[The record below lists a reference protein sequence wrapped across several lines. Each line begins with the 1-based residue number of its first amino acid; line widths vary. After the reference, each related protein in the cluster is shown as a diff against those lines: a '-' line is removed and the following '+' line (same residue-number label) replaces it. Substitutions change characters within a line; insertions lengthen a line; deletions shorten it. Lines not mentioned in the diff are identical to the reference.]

1 MGQCLAAQLTQAQ
14 SAQVQPPRPQPA
26 FNAPLIQQT
35 TTNAVGLCDVCQV
48 KPKYFDGTKTH
59 SCCSK
64 TCAAK
69 IQPASNISPIQQ
81 TATNAI
87 SLCDVCQVKPK
98 YFDGTKTHACCSK
111 TCAAKIR
118 DKTTSGSNPLTRG
131 KSSMA
136 LRAAANMCDYCH
148 KWPRYNDGQTTH
160 SFCSKSCAQQAKA
173 AGGVS
178 VVPSKPLKNGCLLCG
193 KAVKKGHFCSQACT
207 SNVEK
212 NAPLLVEIP
221 NAHDTFNSVAD
232 QFKTSWRHATP
243 CPTVRQIYKVIG
255 HPTSIS
261 KYDAYRWVTIFPFTY
276 TSCLTQDQQ
285 GVCRGSR

>member
-35 TTNAVGLCDVCQV
+35 TTNAVGLCDVCHFPDACGTLDLFPFQVCQV

-87 SLCDVCQVKPK
+87 SLCDVCHFPDACGTLDLFPFQVCQVKPK

-136 LRAAANMCDYCH
+136 LRAAANMCDVC
-148 KWPRYNDGQTTH
+148 
-160 SFCSKSCAQQAKA
+160 CI
-173 AGGVS
+173 
-178 VVPSKPLKNGCLLCG
+178 LL
-193 KAVKKGHFCSQACT
+193 
-207 SNVEK
+207 
-212 NAPLLVEIP
+212 
-221 NAHDTFNSVAD
+221 
-232 QFKTSWRHATP
+232 
-243 CPTVRQIYKVIG
+243 
-255 HPTSIS
+255 
-261 KYDAYRWVTIFPFTY
+261 
-276 TSCLTQDQQ
+276 
-285 GVCRGSR
+285 SRSP